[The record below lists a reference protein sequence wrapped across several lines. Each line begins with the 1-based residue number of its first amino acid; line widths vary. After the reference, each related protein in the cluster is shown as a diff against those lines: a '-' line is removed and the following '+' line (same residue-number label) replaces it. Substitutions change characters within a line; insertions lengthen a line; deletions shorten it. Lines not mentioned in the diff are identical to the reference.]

1 MMGAEADGA
10 MGVVGSVGMGS
21 GMGWAAFLEG
31 PVEGVR
37 RLAAAMGGEESAAM
51 LPEQGPYLFPI
62 GGRQTE

>member
-1 MMGAEADGA
+1 MMGTGADGA

-31 PVEGVR
+31 PVEGAR

-51 LPEQGPYLFPI
+51 LPEQGPDLFPI